1 MIIAGG
7 WLVGVVIVD
16 EFARKVHTG
25 DCVGVCVCLT
35 LYKCIMMLQLTE
47 FYTVSLRERGEE
59 RESERVSARV

>member
-47 FYTVSLRERGEE
+47 FYIVLRGERCGK
-59 RESERVSARV
+59 RE